1 MSYIENKI
9 VNALI
14 IFMLVLF
21 VIFVGLCFIDYQ
33 PYILTYG
40 EVVDNYVNIYLED
53 KEISDLNHK
62 LKYNNEILEYEII
75 EVSTDYIVH
84 ENKLKRNVKI
94 NFNFNKNE
102 HILELY
108 IGYGKEIN
116 IWENLYKKYMKGVI

>member
-94 NFNFNKNE
+94 NFDFNKNE